1 MVKQIIDLKEQMLI
15 GIYNTRLELADKKK
29 EKIDA
34 RAKAWETAE
43 GIADAKKDYVRSQ
56 VSDIQNSIDVL
67 EAEIELAYNQIK
79 ILDMKM
85 ELEKATDE

>member
-1 MVKQIIDLKEQMLI
+1 MVKKMINLKEKILI
-15 GIYNTRLELADKKK
+15 GIYETRLELADKKK

-34 RAKAWETAE
+34 RAKAWENAKD
-43 GIADAKKDYVRSQ
+43 IKLADAKKDYVRSQ

-79 ILDMKM
+79 ILDMKI
-85 ELEKATDE
+85 ELEKS